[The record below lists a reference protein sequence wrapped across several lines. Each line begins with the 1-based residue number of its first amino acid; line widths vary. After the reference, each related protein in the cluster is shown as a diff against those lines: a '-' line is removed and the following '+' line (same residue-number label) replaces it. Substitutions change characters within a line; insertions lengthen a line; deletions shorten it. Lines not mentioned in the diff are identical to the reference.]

1 MYIKQSSSN
10 LLLILIFFKYY
21 YILIGKIEKFEAK
34 VLLKVLVIFGFGIF
48 NFVDQKH
55 GKNLE

>member
-1 MYIKQSSSN
+1 M
-10 LLLILIFFKYY
+10 
-21 YILIGKIEKFEAK
+21 EKFEAK

-48 NFVDQKH
+48 NFVEQKH